1 MPLKVTIN
9 DRSWLTEDLTLD
21 ELADVEHDAGESWS
35 FVLQAPLKTAVSA
48 RAILVR
54 FLAREHGPE
63 QAVKL
68 AGGMTFREVLDA
80 FEFVEDDRPEEY
92 KKDVPVVDPK
102 AGTDEPG
109 TTSSPSSP
117 ASPTGGPPT

>member
-9 DRSWLTEDLTLD
+9 DQSWLTEDLTLD
-21 ELADVEHDAGESWS
+21 ELADVEGDAGESWS

-54 FLAREHGPE
+54 FLAREHGLE
-63 QAVKL
+63 HAAKL

-102 AGTDEPG
+102 AGTGEPG
-109 TTSSPSSP
+109 TISSSSSPGG
-117 ASPTGGPPT
+117 TGGPPT